1 MEELSPPKRA
11 QGFIQEGCAYP
22 PRVGPILSVLSLLY
36 RGEGNEQDALG
47 MLSLPQEVQL
57 KDRTC

>member
-11 QGFIQEGCAYP
+11 QGFIQEVRAYP

-36 RGEGNEQDALG
+36 RGEGDEQDALG

-57 KDRTC
+57 KDRTS